1 MLNWIEYMQ
10 SSFVIEYELLSDQM
24 LQMYQVKPF

>member
-1 MLNWIEYMQ
+1 MQ